1 LSDISCPNKKSR
13 LAVWAITP
21 RGAKLAKKIAKSLAD
36 VDLHFSSKLGPDFQ
50 SELEKENIPYSIF
63 KSLSIKLSEVFN
75 DYEGHIFIM
84 STGIVVRLTVPLVR
98 HKTIDPAVVV
108 VDEAGRHAISL
119 LSGHIGGGNSLTK
132 RVASL
137 IGADPVITT
146 ATDINGVPAIDLLA
160 GQRGLVI
167 ENPEAIKR
175 VNMAFLTGRK
185 IDLHDPL
192 GLLVDAIPDSY
203 LLTTGGSDED
213 VARVFI
219 DDAVTDLPAQ
229 TLVLRPKSLVAG
241 MGCNRGTSMEEMKSL
256 LYQVLDE
263 FRLSPASLR
272 GIASIDIK
280 ADEPG
285 LLELAKD
292 LELPVVF
299 YDKEELNKVKNI
311 KNPSAMVEKH
321 TGAKS
326 VCEAAAILSA
336 KRGKLIVP
344 KHSTRNVT
352 VAIARIPFTS

>member
-1 LSDISCPNKKSR
+1 MSDISCPNKKSR

-21 RGAKLAKKIAKSLAD
+21 GGAKLAKKIVKSLPDA
-36 VDLHFSSKLGPDFQ
+36 DLHFSSKLGPDFQ
-50 SELEKENIPYSIF
+50 SELEKENIPYTIF

-84 STGIVVRLTVPLVR
+84 STGIVVRLTAHLLR

-108 VDEAGRHAISL
+108 LDEAGRHAISL
-119 LSGHIGGGNSLTK
+119 LSGHIGGGNRLTQS
-132 RVASL
+132 VASL
-137 IGADPVITT
+137 IDADPVITT

-167 ENPEAIKR
+167 ENPEAIKI

-219 DDAVTDLPAQ
+219 DDAVTDLPVQ

-256 LYQVLDE
+256 LYQMLDE

-336 KRGKLIVP
+336 KKGKLIVP